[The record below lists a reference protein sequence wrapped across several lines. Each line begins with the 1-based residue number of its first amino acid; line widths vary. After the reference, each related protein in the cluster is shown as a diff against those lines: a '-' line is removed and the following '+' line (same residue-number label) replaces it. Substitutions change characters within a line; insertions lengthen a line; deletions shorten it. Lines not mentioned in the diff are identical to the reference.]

1 MKTLLQQPLTDGRL
15 DRRTV
20 ALVALGL
27 ALGVCALWFA
37 FGSRPTQPV
46 GSGVTV
52 LSSSVNFAFTQALPQ
67 NLALDARKVAL
78 GQRLF
83 HDTRLSRDDSVSCA
97 SCHSLGTGGVDNRA
111 RSVGV
116 DGGVGTINAPTV
128 FNSGLN
134 FVQFWDGRAPSLES
148 QIDGPIH
155 HPQEMASDWP
165 QVLSKLGA
173 DAKYPGLFAALYP
186 QGIIADAVKDAL
198 ATYERSLITPNS
210 RFDQYLGG
218 NVQALTAQE
227 VRGYELFQSYGC
239 SSCHQ
244 GQNLGGNMFEK
255 MGLMGDYF
263 ADRGGALTTADQGRF
278 NVTGQPQNLHEFR
291 VPSLRNVALTAP
303 YFHDAHAETLE
314 QAVAIMAKYQ
324 LGRTM
329 PPDDLADVVAFL
341 RSLTGQLQGQ
351 PL

>member
-1 MKTLLQQPLTDGRL
+1 MKTLLQQPLTENRPHW
-15 DRRTV
+15 RV
-20 ALVALGL
+20 FALGVTGL
-27 ALGVCALWFA
+27 ALAVWALWFA
-37 FGSRPTQPV
+37 YVDRQAPPVAAVPTVQSLP
-46 GSGVTV
+46 
-52 LSSSVNFAFTQALPQ
+52 VNFAFAQALPQ
-67 NLALDARKVAL
+67 AIALDARKVVL

-97 SCHSLGTGGVDNRA
+97 SCHRLDRGGTDQRE

-116 DGGVGTINAPTV
+116 GGGVGTINAPTV

-134 FVQFWDGRAPSLES
+134 FVQFWDGRAPSLEA
-148 QIDGPIH
+148 QIEGPIH

-165 QVLSKLGA
+165 QVLAKLNA
-173 DAKYPGLFAALYP
+173 DLAYPEAFAVLYP
-186 QGIIADAVKDAL
+186 EGISEVTVKDAL
-198 ATYERSLITPNS
+198 ATFERSLITPDS

-218 NVQALTAQE
+218 DVQALTAQE
-227 VRGYELFQSYGC
+227 IRGYELFQSYGC

-244 GQNLGGNMFEK
+244 GQNLGGNMFER

-263 ADRGGALTTADQGRF
+263 ADRGRGVTTADQGRF
-278 NVTGQPQNLHEFR
+278 NVTAKVQNLHEFR

-303 YFHDAHAETLE
+303 YFHDGYAQTLE
-314 QAVAIMAKYQ
+314 QAVSIMAKYQ
-324 LGRTM
+324 LGRVM
-329 PPDDLADVVAFL
+329 PPEDLADVTAFL

>member
-1 MKTLLQQPLTDGRL
+1 MKTLLPPLSTESRPRGR
-15 DRRTV
+15 
-20 ALVALGL
+20 AVALGVL
-27 ALGVCALWFA
+27 GLVLGVVALWFA
-37 FGSRPTQPV
+37 FVDRPKQGHLADVPV
-46 GSGVTV
+46 SV
-52 LSSSVNFAFTQALPQ
+52 LPVNFAFAQPLPQ
-67 NLALDARKVAL
+67 SLALDARKVAL

-83 HDTRLSRDDSVSCA
+83 HDTRLSRDDTVSCA

-116 DGGVGTINAPTV
+116 GGGVGTINAPTV
-128 FNSGLN
+128 LNSGLN

-165 QVLSKLGA
+165 QVLSKLSA
-173 DAKYPGLFAALYP
+173 DAQYPRLFAELYP
-186 QGIIADAVKDAL
+186 QGISVDAVKDAL
-198 ATYERSLITPNS
+198 ATFERSLITPNS
-210 RFDQYLGG
+210 RFDQYLAGD
-218 NVQALTAQE
+218 VQALTAQE

-263 ADRGGALTTADQGRF
+263 ADRGDGVTTADQGRF
-278 NVTGQPQNLHEFR
+278 NVTGKPQNLYEFK

-303 YFHDAHAETLE
+303 YFHDGHAQSLE
-314 QAVAIMAKYQ
+314 QAVVLMARYQ
-324 LGRTM
+324 LGRSM
-329 PPDDLADVVAFL
+329 PADDLAAMTAFL